1 MHPLT
6 FIAHP
11 AIERASKITFY
22 LTQVEK
28 ADEKIAE
35 LKDDI
40 REKQSLLRMWQAD
53 RDEKARMLAEVE
65 EHP

>member
-1 MHPLT
+1 MHTLT
-6 FIAHP
+6 FTTHP

-40 REKQSLLRMWQAD
+40 REKQHLLRWWQAE
-53 RDEKARMLAEVE
+53 RAQKARLLAEVE
-65 EHP
+65 DHP